1 MANTFFVGRC
11 ELDLFIDNSHS
22 LKEKRRI
29 IKSIKERLKNQYN
42 VAVCEYGDMS
52 LWQRSQLG
60 LVSCSNERTV
70 VDATLKR
77 AIDFLGHVRP
87 VSLLHYEIEVF

>member
-1 MANTFFVGRC
+1 MANSFVVGRC
-11 ELDLFIDNSHS
+11 ELDLFIENSHS

-42 VAVCEYGDMS
+42 IAVCEFGDMS

-60 LVSCSNERTV
+60 LVSCGNERSI
-70 VDATLKR
+70 VDTTLKR
-77 AIDFLGHVRP
+77 AIDFLNHVH
-87 VSLLHYEIEVF
+87 VISLLNYTIEMF

>member
-1 MANTFFVGRC
+1 MANTFYVGRC
-11 ELDLFIDNSHS
+11 EIDLFIDNSHS
-22 LKEKRRI
+22 LKEKRRV
-29 IKSIKERLKNQYN
+29 IKSLKEKLKNQHN

-60 LVSCSNERTV
+60 LTTCGNDRTI

-77 AIDFLGHVRP
+77 SLDFLRRVHA
-87 VSLLHYEIEVF
+87 VSLLNYEIDIV

>member
-1 MANTFFVGRC
+1 MANTFYVGRC
-11 ELDLFIDNSHS
+11 ELDLFIENSHS

-29 IKSIKERLKNQYN
+29 IKSLKERMKNQYN
-42 VAVCEYGDMS
+42 IAICEYGDMS

-60 LVSCSNERTV
+60 LVSCGNERSI

-77 AIDFLGHVRP
+77 AIEFLKHVHS
-87 VSLLHYEIEVF
+87 VSLLNFTIEIL